1 MDSHWV
7 VTGSLRRT
15 AKALLQL
22 VLKLKP
28 KEQAAG
34 REGAPGRRN
43 SHHESA
49 GRENPVRPRTARGS
63 GEVSRDVTLDF
74 SSEA

>member
-1 MDSHWV
+1 MDSHWE

-15 AKALLQL
+15 AKAPGQL

-43 SHHESA
+43 SHHEST
-49 GRENPVRPRTARGS
+49 GRENLVRLRTARGS

-74 SSEA
+74 SPEA